1 MPTAHS
7 LVAPTQ
13 KMSDDTPYRQSGPQ
27 AAAPQTLPTHP
38 SQPPLMP
45 APGGDIRSVTTRPG
59 PGAAPRGQTN
69 SAPPQ
74 NAYGHSVP
82 PQNAGYGSV
91 PPQNHSVPPQNA
103 GYGSVPPQ
111 NHSVPPQ
118 NAGYGSVPPQNHSV
132 PPQNQPRGSTPPAG
146 VSSRPDAN
154 REPRA
159 VSSRPS
165 GRAATAPAGTSA
177 PQSRRAETPAESVAA
192 APSGRRW
199 GLIIFV
205 LLIDIGLASS
215 GAWMLS
221 QGLAN

>member
-7 LVAPTQ
+7 LVAPTH
-13 KMSDDTPYRQSGPQ
+13 KMSDDEPYRQSGPQ
-27 AAAPQTLPTHP
+27 LATPQPYPAHP

-45 APGGDIRSVTTRPG
+45 APVGDIRSVTTRPG
-59 PGAAPRGQTN
+59 PGAPARGQTN

-74 NAYGHSVP
+74 NAGYGHSTP
-82 PQNAGYGSV
+82 PQNVGYGHSA
-91 PPQNHSVPPQNA
+91 PPQNHSYPPQNN
-103 GYGSVPPQ
+103 SI
-111 NHSVPPQ
+111 
-118 NAGYGSVPPQNHSV
+118 
-132 PPQNQPRGSTPPAG
+132 PPQNQAPRGSTPPAG
-146 VSSRPDAN
+146 HSLPTRSEGN
-154 REPRA
+154 REPRT
-159 VSSRPS
+159 VPSRPS
-165 GRAATAPAGTSA
+165 GRAATAPAGASA
-177 PQSRRAETPAESVAA
+177 QHSRRAETPAESVAAA

>member
-13 KMSDDTPYRQSGPQ
+13 KMSDDEPYRQSGPQ
-27 AAAPQTLPTHP
+27 VAAPYPLPAHP

-45 APGGDIRSVTTRPG
+45 APTGDIRSVTTRPG
-59 PGAAPRGQTN
+59 PGAAPRGQTS

-82 PQNAGYGSV
+82 PQNNSHPPHNNGV
-91 PPQNHSVPPQNA
+91 PPQNHSHPPHND
-103 GYGSVPPQ
+103 SVPPQ
-111 NHSVPPQ
+111 N
-118 NAGYGSVPPQNHSV
+118 
-132 PPQNQPRGSTPPAG
+132 RGATPPAG
-146 VSSRPDAN
+146 HSMPPNPPLSTAPRASSRGVTPA
-154 REPRA
+154 
-159 VSSRPS
+159 
-165 GRAATAPAGTSA
+165 AGTSLPPGGARRSQAA
-177 PQSRRAETPAESVAA
+177 PADSVAA

>member
-1 MPTAHS
+1 MPTGHS

-13 KMSDDTPYRQSGPQ
+13 KMSDDEPYRQSGQ
-27 AAAPQTLPTHP
+27 QSAAPHSLPPHP

-45 APGGDIRSVTTRPG
+45 APAHDIRSVTTRPG
-59 PGAAPRGQTN
+59 PGAPPRGQTN

-74 NAYGHSVP
+74 NAYSHSTP
-82 PQNAGYGSV
+82 PQNTSY
-91 PPQNHSVPPQNA
+91 PPQNTSI
-103 GYGSVPPQ
+103 
-111 NHSVPPQ
+111 
-118 NAGYGSVPPQNHSV
+118 
-132 PPQNQPRGSTPPAG
+132 PPQNQARGSTPPAG
-146 VSSRPDAN
+146 HSMPPVPGPRAAPPRASSR
-154 REPRA
+154 
-159 VSSRPS
+159 
-165 GRAATAPAGTSA
+165 GATPPAGTSL
-177 PQSRRAETPAESVAA
+177 SRRAQTPAESVAA